1 MFDCKDCYKEAS
13 EQVKG
18 TTYDIEEIGALT
30 YDFLHYE
37 WNHGNG
43 ERLGLK

>member
-1 MFDCKDCYKEAS
+1 MNYCKECYEQAT
-13 EQVKG
+13 EQVRG
-18 TTYDIEEIGALT
+18 TTGDIEENGQLA

-43 ERLGLK
+43 EKLGLK